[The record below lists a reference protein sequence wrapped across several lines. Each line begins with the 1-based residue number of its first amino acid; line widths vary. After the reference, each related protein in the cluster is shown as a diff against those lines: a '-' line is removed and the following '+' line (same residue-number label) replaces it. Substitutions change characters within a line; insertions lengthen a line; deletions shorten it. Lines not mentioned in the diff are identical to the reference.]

1 MIVMSLSLMGVWEF
15 WGREELSYEDILV
28 LKEPLEAGTI
38 LTEESFAV
46 KKADTPSKEALRPGD
61 RSELIGLATSQY
73 VADDL
78 ELRREYFTQAEYR
91 VGGDTGKG
99 IMALSMD
106 WLLSYPQT
114 LRRGDKVG
122 LYKENTKLGECVVAH
137 VRDSANNEVVFSSG
151 DRFSSTGTA
160 LYVEVIGE
168 IGTLVGISKE
178 AAKGS
183 RFSLIN
189 MQ

>member
-1 MIVMSLSLMGVWEF
+1 MIVLSLSLMGVWEF
-15 WGREELSYEDILV
+15 WGREELAYEDILV
-28 LKEPLEAGTI
+28 LRKPLEAGTI
-38 LTEESFAV
+38 LSEDSFSV
-46 KKADTPSKEALRPGD
+46 KKADSPSKEALRPGD
-61 RSELIGLATSQY
+61 RSELVGLATSQY

-78 ELRREYFTQAEYR
+78 ELRREYFTPVEYR
-91 VGGDTGKG
+91 VGGDTGRG

-114 LRRGDKVG
+114 LRRGDKVE
-122 LYKENTKLGECVVAH
+122 LYKESKKLGECVVAH
-137 VRDSANNEVVFSSG
+137 VRDSANNEIVFSPG
-151 DRFSSTGTA
+151 DRSSSTGTA

-178 AAKGS
+178 AAKGN

-189 MQ
+189 VQ